1 MEIERRITMNC
12 AIFLTIRI
20 RSTRTPN
27 KALLEINGETVTDIL
42 IKRLQKTKIPIIL
55 CTTDEPEDRKYLKPI
70 ADKYGLG
77 YHEAPAGNIIKQ
89 HLDCAKK
96 HGIDFIINQDG
107 DDILSTPEVIQAVYN
122 HTTGKKHIFPIK
134 TVGLPLGLNV
144 IGYPAR
150 KLTEINF
157 DGDTNWGAQIFTG
170 KHTEIKFN
178 YDTPARL
185 TMDYPEDLTVIE
197 TILTHCKRNLLVGG
211 ICDYLQKH
219 PGIAQIN
226 LHLNEEYWKRIENL
240 SKQEEKK

>member
-20 RSTRTPN
+20 KSTRTPN

-55 CTTDEPEDRKYLKPI
+55 CTTDEPEDKRYLKPI

-122 HTTGKKHIFPIK
+122 HTIGKKHIFPIK

-150 KLTEINF
+150 KLTEIDF
-157 DGDTNWGAQIFTG
+157 DKDTNWGAQIFTG

-178 YDTPARL
+178 YDIPARL

-219 PGIAQIN
+219 PEIAQIN
-226 LHLNEEYWKRIENL
+226 LHLNGEYFRRLEEL
-240 SKQEEKK
+240 SK